1 MSIAAEEWKAEGKA
15 EGKIEGQRQGQIRTL
30 SRLIER
36 RFGALSDALRVRLE
50 SADLVVLDLWTD
62 RVIDAKTLDEIFDDS
77 KLH

>member
-15 EGKIEGQRQGQIRTL
+15 EGKVEGQIRTL

-36 RFGALSDALRVRLE
+36 RFGALSDALRARLE
-50 SADLVVLDLWTD
+50 SADLVTLDLWTD